1 MTAPAPPRWTGTEFT
16 AAAEAAIQVF
26 REERLI
32 EPLEEY
38 LDKFDDVRG
47 RMEDLLETTVDLSK
61 IREMAFDVMV
71 DPRLLEAV
79 RYLSGPPI
87 STDDLK
93 VLSEATLSPTSLK
106 KDPAEAARAVD
117 IVLMGLDRNRFPW
130 VGENREPTEAERQ
143 AATLA
148 SGAMIAAR
156 RVMTGRA
163 NESKKAQEAAVADAL
178 EAAGLKR
185 VPARTIKTLTNAPDP
200 GEFCAAECLVGSRK
214 ADLTIRLF
222 DDRLMPLECKVSNSS
237 TNSIK
242 RLNNDAAVKAAT
254 WIDEFGSL
262 TAVPAAVLSGVFKVR
277 NLEQAQDRGLTIF
290 WAHDLDRLV
299 QFVLSTK

>member
-1 MTAPAPPRWTGTEFT
+1 MTAAPPRWTTAEFT
-16 AAAEAAIQVF
+16 TASEAAIKVF
-26 REERLI
+26 RDERLI
-32 EPLEEY
+32 EPLEAY
-38 LDKFDDVRG
+38 LDQLEEARG
-47 RMEDLLETTVDLSK
+47 RMEDLLETTVDLT
-61 IREMAFDVMV
+61 ELLNMAPSVMV
-71 DPRLLEAV
+71 DPGLLECV
-79 RYLSGPPI
+79 RYLVGPPI
-87 STDDLK
+87 SMDDLK
-93 VLSEATLSPTSLK
+93 TLADATLSPTSIK
-106 KDPAEAARAVD
+106 KKPAEATTAVE
-117 IVLMGLDRNRFPW
+117 IVLLGLDRQRFPW
-130 VGENREPTEAERQ
+130 SGEARDPTEAERS

-148 SGAMIAAR
+148 SAAMIASR
-156 RVMTGRA
+156 KVMTSRA
-163 NESKKAQEAAVADAL
+163 NESKTAQEAAVAEAL

-185 VPARTIKTLTNAPDP
+185 APARTIKTLTTAPAP

-277 NLEQAQDRGLTIF
+277 NLEQAQDRGLTVF
-290 WAHDLDRLV
+290 WAQDLDRLV
-299 QFVLSTK
+299 DFVLSTK